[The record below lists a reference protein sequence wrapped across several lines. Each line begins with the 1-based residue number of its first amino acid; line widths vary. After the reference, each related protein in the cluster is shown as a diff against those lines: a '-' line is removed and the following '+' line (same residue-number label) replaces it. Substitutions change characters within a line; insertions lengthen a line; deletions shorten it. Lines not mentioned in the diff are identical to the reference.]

1 VDDDGLGTTTLWV
14 RGARELVV
22 ALGRRRRS
30 GGAAAALGRGG
41 LGQGGLGGRA
51 TSGWAAALKRRRCSA
66 TAPVE
71 QGGGAQAGRP
81 ASSCGGG
88 LAGGARAGAGS
99 GGGPAGRRLSRA
111 AVGQGCEQRRNEPA
125 RLRPGSKKVNP
136 RRLIYGADGN

>member
-1 VDDDGLGTTTLWV
+1 MHINSKETIPPFILPYNLSIT
-14 RGARELVV
+14 
-22 ALGRRRRS
+22 GR
-30 GGAAAALGRGG
+30 AAALRRGG
-41 LGQGGLGGRA
+41 
-51 TSGWAAALKRRRCSA
+51 SG
-66 TAPVE
+66 
-71 QGGGAQAGRP
+71 
-81 ASSCGGG
+81 GGG